1 MLGARTAYAAGVAG
15 HADADGFR
23 QVLEAVRTIAA
34 DLDLPAMLRRIAVA
48 AVELVGARYGALG
61 VLDETRTRL
70 KEFITVGVDG
80 DQVKLIGNLPEGHGI
95 LGLIIVDAKPL
106 RLRDLSEHPKAYGF
120 PAHHPHMRSFLGV
133 PIMVRDEVFGNL
145 YLTDKLD
152 GHEFTESDEELVVG
166 LAGAAGVA
174 IENARLAARL
184 HELAVV
190 RDRERIARDL
200 HDTVIQRL
208 FATGMSLQSTVGLV
222 RSDPDAAMERIGHA
236 VDDLDTTIKEIRMAI
251 FALEQHP
258 LASEGVRN
266 RIIEVVRETAEA
278 LGFEPR
284 LTFEGPVDAVVLGD
298 VADAL
303 VTTLREAL
311 SNVAR
316 HARATHVDVNVTA
329 TGNEVALRVI
339 DNGVG
344 AGNVDETTGHGVRNM
359 RRRADALG
367 GSCTITSEPNQG
379 TSVSWRVPLR

>member
-1 MLGARTAYAAGVAG
+1 MAG

-34 DLDLPAMLRRIAVA
+34 DLDLPAMLHRIAVA
-48 AVELVGARYGALG
+48 AVEVAGARYGALG

-80 DQVKLIGNLPEGHGI
+80 DRVELIGNLPEGHGI
-95 LGLIIVDAKPL
+95 LGLLIVDAVPL
-106 RLRDLSEHPKAYGF
+106 RLRDLSQHPKAYGF

-133 PIMVRDEVFGNL
+133 PIMVRGEVFGNL
-145 YLTDKLD
+145 YLTDKLNGD
-152 GHEFTESDEELVVG
+152 EFTEADEELVVG

-174 IENARLAARL
+174 IENARFAARL

-190 RDRERIARDL
+190 EDRERIARDL

-222 RSDPDAAMERIGHA
+222 RSDPDAARARIGQA
-236 VDDLDTTIKEIRMAI
+236 VEDLDMTIKEIRMAI

-258 LASEGVRN
+258 LATEGVRS
-266 RIIEVVRETAEA
+266 RIIEVVRDSAEA

-284 LTFEGPVDAVVLGD
+284 LTFEGPVDAVVVGEA
-298 VADAL
+298 ADAL

-316 HARATHVDVNVTA
+316 HARARHADVNVTA
-329 TGNEVALRVI
+329 TGNAVSLRVV
-339 DNGVG
+339 DDGVG
-344 AGNVDETTGHGVRNM
+344 AGDVEGASGHGVRNM
-359 RRRADALG
+359 RRRAEALG
-367 GSCTITSEPNQG
+367 GTCTITSRPGAG
-379 TSVSWRVPLR
+379 TTVIWRTPLR